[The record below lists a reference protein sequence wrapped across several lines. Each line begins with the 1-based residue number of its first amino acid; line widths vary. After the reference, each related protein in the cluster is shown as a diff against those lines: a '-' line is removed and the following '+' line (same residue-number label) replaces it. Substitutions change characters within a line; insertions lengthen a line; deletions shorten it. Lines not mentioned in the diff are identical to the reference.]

1 MDTSHGP
8 QLVHDLQLD
17 GQSQPA
23 PQELLLSTMA
33 DTHHS
38 TAMFAEVGM
47 DCLLPWRCFQFF
59 VHSRNTQGGTDPFH
73 KGQ

>member
-17 GQSQPA
+17 DQSQPA
-23 PQELLLSTMA
+23 PSELLLRTMA
-33 DTHHS
+33 DTRRS
-38 TAMFAEVGM
+38 IAMFAGVGT
-47 DCLLPWRCFQFF
+47 DCLLPWRCFQLF
-59 VHSRNTQGGTDPFH
+59 VHSRNTQGGTDPFY